1 MEVLQFLIWPFVA
14 SLILTG
20 IHAYLGVH
28 VVERGVIFVDLALAQ
43 IAALGATIAIL
54 IGMDPHGTGA
64 YWLSLG
70 FTFIG
75 AAIFAFARTRRGHIP
90 QEAFIGIAYAVASA
104 AAILAMSKATGET
117 EHLKDMLVG
126 NILSVSRHDV
136 FKTAVLYGVIGV
148 FHYIFRRRFLLIST
162 DPEQAEAQGISIR
175 FWDFLFYASFG
186 FVVTSSVAIA
196 GVLLV
201 FCYLI
206 VPSVGAM
213 LFADRVGR
221 RLAIGWTMGTLVSAL
236 GTYLSYYW
244 DLPTGATIVCTFGAA
259 LVSMFLIHLI
269 FFHGGQAHALA
280 GASSVENPKASEYFL
295 LVREKSLYGINVGR
309 IGCPPDSS
317 ISSLA
322 VHSPKK
328 RNRNWRCQTL

>member
-1 MEVLQFLIWPFVA
+1 MEILPFLLWPFMA

-54 IGMDPHGTGA
+54 VGMDPHGTGA
-64 YWLSLG
+64 YWLSLC
-70 FTFIG
+70 FTFVG

-90 QEAFIGIAYAVASA
+90 QEAIIGITYAVASA
-104 AAILAMSKATGET
+104 GAILAMSKATGET

-126 NILSVSRHDV
+126 NILAVSRHDV
-136 FKTAVLYGVIGV
+136 IKTAILYGAIGT
-148 FHYIFRRRFLLIST
+148 FHYIFRRKFLLISLNE
-162 DPEQAEAQGISIR
+162 DAARARGINVR
-175 FWDFLFYASFG
+175 LWDFLFYASFG

-213 LFADRVGR
+213 LFADRIGT

-236 GTYLSYYW
+236 GVYLSVVL
-244 DLPTGATIVCTFGAA
+244 DLPTGATIVCTFGGV
-259 LVSMFLIHLI
+259 LVLMFLVHLI
-269 FFHGGQAHALA
+269 VRRSAAA
-280 GASSVENPKASEYFL
+280 GALEGARPASANNRGPAL
-295 LVREKSLYGINVGR
+295 GGR
-309 IGCPPDSS
+309 GEE
-317 ISSLA
+317 
-322 VHSPKK
+322 
-328 RNRNWRCQTL
+328 TLSRPR

>member
-1 MEVLQFLIWPFVA
+1 MEILPFLVLPFLA

-54 IGMDPHGTGA
+54 IGMDPHGRSA
-64 YWLSLG
+64 YWISLA
-70 FTFIG
+70 FTFMG
-75 AAIFAFARTRRGHIP
+75 ALIFSFVRSATARIPLEAI
-90 QEAFIGIAYAVASA
+90 IGITYAVASA

-126 NILSVSRHDV
+126 NILAVSKGEV
-136 FKTAVLYGVIGV
+136 IKTAILYGVIGL
-148 FHYIFRRRFLLIST
+148 FHYIFRHKFLLISINP
-162 DPEQAEAQGISIR
+162 DEARRQGISLR
-175 FWDFLFYASFG
+175 TWDFLFYASFG

-206 VPSVGAM
+206 VPSLGAM
-213 LFADRVGR
+213 LFAYRIGP

-236 GTYLSYYW
+236 GVFFSVEA
-244 DLPTGATIVCTFGAA
+244 DLPTGATIVCTFGGV
-259 LVSMFLIHLI
+259 LVVMAIIHRLT
-269 FFHGGQAHALA
+269 FRYRTRRDAK
-280 GASSVENPKASEYFL
+280 E
-295 LVREKSLYGINVGR
+295 VRE
-309 IGCPPDSS
+309 
-317 ISSLA
+317 SSLA
-322 VHSPKK
+322 S
-328 RNRNWRCQTL
+328 

>member
-1 MEVLQFLIWPFVA
+1 MSTLEFLAAPFVA

-43 IAALGATIAIL
+43 IAALGAVIAIV
-54 IGMDPHGTGA
+54 IGMDPHGA
-64 YWLSLG
+64 SSYWISLG
-70 FTFIG
+70 FTFLG
-75 AAIFAFARTRRGHIP
+75 AAVFALARARGTHIP

-104 AAILAMSKATGET
+104 GAILAMSKATGET

-126 NILSVSRHDV
+126 NILAVSWEEVGR
-136 FKTAVLYGVIGV
+136 TALLYGAIGL
-148 FHYIFRRRFLLIST
+148 FHYLFRQKFLLISIHPAT
-162 DPEQAEAQGISIR
+162 AEAQGLSIR
-175 FWDFLFYASFG
+175 LWDFLFYASFG

-213 LFADRVGR
+213 LFADRIGP

-236 GTYLSYYW
+236 GVYLSVML
-244 DLPTGATIVCTFGAA
+244 DLPTGATIVCTFGGVLLA
-259 LVSMFLIHLI
+259 MFLFYYAFFRGRRARALEGVRQKAVPDAGHLTPD
-269 FFHGGQAHALA
+269 FAESAKEA
-280 GASSVENPKASEYFL
+280 APTS
-295 LVREKSLYGINVGR
+295 
-309 IGCPPDSS
+309 PPGD
-317 ISSLA
+317 
-322 VHSPKK
+322 PP
-328 RNRNWRCQTL
+328 R

>member
-1 MEVLQFLIWPFVA
+1 MLQFLVLPFLA

-54 IGMDPHGTGA
+54 AGMDPHGSEA
-64 YWLSLG
+64 YWISLA
-70 FTFIG
+70 FTFLG
-75 AAIFAFARTRRGHIP
+75 AGLFSLARSRNATRIP
-90 QEAFIGIAYAVASA
+90 LEAFIGITYAVASA

-126 NILSVSRHDV
+126 NILAVSRHDV
-136 FKTAVLYGVIGV
+136 IKTAALYGVIGL
-148 FHYIFRRRFLLIST
+148 FHYIFRHKFLLISM
-162 DPEQAEAQGISIR
+162 DPARAKAENISIR
-175 FWDFLFYASFG
+175 LWDFLFYASFG

-213 LFADRVGR
+213 LFSERIGK
-221 RLAIGWTMGTLVSAL
+221 RLAIGWTMGTLVSAF
-236 GTYLSYYW
+236 GVYLSVLL
-244 DLPTGATIVCTFGAA
+244 DLPTGATIVCTFGAI
-259 LVSMFLIHLI
+259 LLLMFLLRQILPW
-269 FFHGGQAHALA
+269 GS
-280 GASSVENPKASEYFL
+280 GAMT
-295 LVREKSLYGINVGR
+295 R
-309 IGCPPDSS
+309 
-317 ISSLA
+317 
-322 VHSPKK
+322 
-328 RNRNWRCQTL
+328 

>member
-1 MEVLQFLIWPFVA
+1 MDILPFLLAPFVA

-54 IGMDPHGTGA
+54 VGMDPHAGGA
-64 YWLSLG
+64 YWISLG
-70 FTFIG
+70 FTFLG
-75 AAIFAFARTRRGHIP
+75 AAIFSLARMRRTHIP

-126 NILSVSRHDV
+126 NILAVSWPEVGR
-136 FKTAVLYGVIGV
+136 TAVLYGAIGL
-148 FHYIFRRRFLLIST
+148 FHYIFRKNFLLISMN
-162 DPEQAEAQGISIR
+162 PKAAESQGVSIR
-175 FWDFLFYASFG
+175 LWDFLFYASFG

-213 LFADRVGR
+213 LFADRIGP

-236 GTYLSYYW
+236 GVYLSVVL
-244 DLPTGATIVCTFGAA
+244 DLPTGATIVCTFGSV
-259 LVSMFLIHLI
+259 LVMMFVVHLI
-269 FFHGGQAHALA
+269 VYHRRSREAPALEA
-280 GASSVENPKASEYFL
+280 ELVEEAQKSV
-295 LVREKSLYGINVGR
+295 RG
-309 IGCPPDSS
+309 
-317 ISSLA
+317 
-322 VHSPKK
+322 
-328 RNRNWRCQTL
+328 

>member
-1 MEVLQFLIWPFVA
+1 MEILPFLVWPFVA

-28 VVERGVIFVDLALAQ
+28 VVERGVIFVDLVLAQ

-54 IGMDPHGTGA
+54 VGMDPHGQGA
-64 YWLSLG
+64 YWLSLT

-75 AAIFAFARTRRGHIP
+75 AGIFAFARTKRGHIP

-104 AAILAMSKATGET
+104 TAILAMSKATGET

-126 NILSVSRHDV
+126 NILAVDRHEV
-136 FKTAVLYGVIGV
+136 IKTAILYGAIGI
-148 FHYIFRRRFLLIST
+148 FHYIFRHKFLLIST
-162 DPEQAEAQGISIR
+162 NPAEAEARGMSIR
-175 FWDFLFYASFG
+175 FWDFLFYASCG

-201 FCYLI
+201 FCYLV

-213 LFADRVGR
+213 LFADSIGR

-236 GTYLSYYW
+236 GVYFSVFLDT
-244 DLPTGATIVCTFGAA
+244 PTGATIVCTFGAV
-259 LVSMFLIHLI
+259 LIVMFFVHLL
-269 FFHGGQAHALA
+269 FFHGVKSLALK
-280 GASSVENPKASEYFL
+280 GATSAENPQDRVLQRY
-295 LVREKSLYGINVGR
+295 
-309 IGCPPDSS
+309 
-317 ISSLA
+317 
-322 VHSPKK
+322 
-328 RNRNWRCQTL
+328 Q

>member
-1 MEVLQFLIWPFVA
+1 MEILQFLIWPFVA

-43 IAALGATIAIL
+43 IAALGAATAIL

-64 YWLSLG
+64 YWMILG

-75 AAIFAFARTRRGHIP
+75 AAIFTFVRSRQKRIP
-90 QEAFIGIAYAVASA
+90 LEAFIGITYAVASA

-126 NILSVSRHDV
+126 NILAVSKGEV
-136 FKTAVLYGVIGV
+136 IKTAILYGVIGL
-148 FHYIFRRRFLLIST
+148 FHYIFPHKFLLISIN
-162 DPEQAEAQGISIR
+162 PEEARRQGISLR
-175 FWDFLFYASFG
+175 TWDFLFYASFG

-213 LFADRVGR
+213 LFADPIGP

-236 GTYLSYYW
+236 GCYLSVQL
-244 DLPTGATIVCTFGAA
+244 DTPTGATIVVTFGGV
-259 LVSMFLIHLI
+259 LVLMFFLHLLVH
-269 FFHGGQAHALA
+269 HGRATHLA
-280 GASSVENPKASEYFL
+280 GAQAAQ
-295 LVREKSLYGINVGR
+295 RELSG
-309 IGCPPDSS
+309 
-317 ISSLA
+317 
-322 VHSPKK
+322 SP
-328 RNRNWRCQTL
+328 RS

>member
-1 MEVLQFLIWPFVA
+1 MEILSFLLAPFLA

-43 IAALGATIAIL
+43 IAALGATIAVL
-54 IGMDPHGTGA
+54 IGMDPHGQEA

-70 FTFIG
+70 FTFVG
-75 AAIFAFARTRRGHIP
+75 AAIFTFARTRRSHIP
-90 QEAFIGIAYAVASA
+90 LEAFIGIAYAVASA
-104 AAILAMSKATGET
+104 TAILAMSKATGET

-126 NILSVSRHDV
+126 NILAISMHDV
-136 FKTAVLYGVIGV
+136 VKTALLYGIIGS
-148 FHYIFRRRFLLIST
+148 FHYMFRKQFLLIST
-162 DPEQAEAQGISIR
+162 NPSEAAAGGLKIR

-201 FCYLI
+201 FCYLV

-213 LFADRVGR
+213 LFADSIGR

-236 GTYLSYYW
+236 GVYFSVLF
-244 DLPTGATIVCTFGAA
+244 DLPTGATIVATFGAV
-259 LVSMFLIHLI
+259 LIVMFCVHLLY
-269 FFHGGQAHALA
+269 FQEGRRHAVK
-280 GASSVENPKASEYFL
+280 GAT
-295 LVREKSLYGINVGR
+295 
-309 IGCPPDSS
+309 S
-317 ISSLA
+317 IERPQER
-322 VHSPKK
+322 V
-328 RNRNWRCQTL
+328 